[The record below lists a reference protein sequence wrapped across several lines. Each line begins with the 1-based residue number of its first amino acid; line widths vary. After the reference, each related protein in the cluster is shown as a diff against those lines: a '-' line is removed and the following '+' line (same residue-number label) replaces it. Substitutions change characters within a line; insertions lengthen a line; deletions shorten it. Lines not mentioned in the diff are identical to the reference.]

1 MGEDLEG
8 ERKGAGG
15 FGEGIYRGE
24 DWSKKR
30 GELNGRKAKAE
41 VSPIGLEG
49 RKDELE
55 GREAVGREEEL
66 EGNRR
71 GSLMVAKGEGS

>member
-1 MGEDLEG
+1 M
-8 ERKGAGG
+8 
-15 FGEGIYRGE
+15 
-24 DWSKKR
+24 
-30 GELNGRKAKAE
+30 ELNGRKAKAE

>member
-24 DWSKKR
+24 DWSKTLSVA
-30 GELNGRKAKAE
+30 GGCQN
-41 VSPIGLEG
+41 PY
-49 RKDELE
+49 
-55 GREAVGREEEL
+55 
-66 EGNRR
+66 
-71 GSLMVAKGEGS
+71 SLLKFTRS